1 MKNNI
6 ERILKIIIYIIIMG
20 LVIYLGIKVFI
31 FLLPFLL
38 IAGIGYYL
46 YVNFFKGKFKPKTT
60 KNKNNNSTKKTKSIK
75 NSIEDAEI
83 IEEKFDK

>member
-6 ERILKIIIYIIIMG
+6 ERILKIIIYIIVMG

-38 IAGIGYYL
+38 IAGIVYYL
-46 YVNFFKGKFKPKTT
+46 YVNFFKGKLKPKTT